1 MTVDI
6 WNTPTMVTKKDGTVE
21 FVKLADLYPADAPK
35 PMTFIPEASVSIGGR
50 EIGTAKGTRIIPEG
64 LGETMGYKEVPTPQ
78 TPACEHLYHAEWGNS
93 GPIMVC
99 AKCGDWHHD

>member
-1 MTVDI
+1 MKLEDVTEADLIKQGLIDPEVKHPIMSNFKQTVDI
-6 WNTPTMVTKKDGTVE
+6 WNAPTLVTKKDGTMVSTS
-21 FVKLADLYPADAPK
+21 LAELY
-35 PMTFIPEASVSIGGR
+35 R
-50 EIGTAKGTRIIPEG
+50 
-64 LGETMGYKEVPTPQ
+64 EVPTPQ